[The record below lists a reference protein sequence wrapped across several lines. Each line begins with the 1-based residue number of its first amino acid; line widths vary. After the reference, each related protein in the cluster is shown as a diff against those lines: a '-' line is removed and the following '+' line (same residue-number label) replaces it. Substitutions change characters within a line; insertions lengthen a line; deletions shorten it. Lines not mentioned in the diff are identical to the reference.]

1 MSPSSALG
9 PRGLS
14 RGRGP
19 AKSGRRFFPV
29 SPGQLHDAA
38 AQNHALRSAI
48 EMGIARVQMV
58 PGSLPY
64 ADAGEV
70 IDRALRIAEEV

>member
-1 MSPSSALG
+1 MS
-9 PRGLS
+9 RQS
-14 RGRGP
+14 RGR
-19 AKSGRRFFPV
+19 ARNAC
-29 SPGQLHDAA
+29 LHDAT
-38 AQNHALRSAI
+38 AQNHALRAAI

>member
-1 MSPSSALG
+1 
-9 PRGLS
+9 
-14 RGRGP
+14 
-19 AKSGRRFFPV
+19 V